1 MLGAGLTLW
10 CEVCHP
16 AFPAPRP
23 QAQGASAR
31 RGATG
36 STGAGAEAPQGW
48 REEVA
53 GLTLALGNCPAG
65 VPVPAHSHGL
75 PQHQSPGPFPRF
87 ALMME

>member
-1 MLGAGLTLW
+1 MLGAGLTPW

-16 AFPAPRP
+16 AFPAPWPRAWGAP
-23 QAQGASAR
+23 AQ

-48 REEVA
+48 QEEVA
-53 GLTLALGNCPAG
+53 GLTLPLGNGPAG
-65 VPVPAHSHGL
+65 VPAPAHSHGL